1 MAKYRTLVQ
10 DHLVIPARVG
20 LPTGQERELRRR
32 GIPVPDSVG
41 IRLLID
47 TGSKRTTLI
56 PGIIRHLRLIA
67 EGSARLIAARGSGTT
82 DLFWVGMDFPE
93 AGLAP
98 FPEVLV
104 ARLPMPSALGQFH
117 GLLGR
122 DLLRRLE
129 SFEYEGRHGCYSIR
143 DRAGLLTWFRR
154 WL

>member
-1 MAKYRTLVQ
+1 MGKYAAAVHE
-10 DHLVIPARVG
+10 HLVLPALVRVTPG
-20 LPTGQERELRRR
+20 RAQVMRSSWQLVPP
-32 GIPVPDSVG
+32 PVS

-56 PGIIRHLRLIA
+56 PGLIHHLQVPA
-67 EGSARLIAARGSGTT
+67 QGSASVTT
-82 DLFWVGMDFPE
+82 PWGFVASDLFWVSVEFPE

-104 ARLPMPSALGQFH
+104 ARLPMPAALSQFH

-129 SFEYEGRHGCYSIR
+129 SFEYEGRRGCYTIR
-143 DRAGLLTWFRR
+143 DAAGVRTWLRR

>member
-1 MAKYRTLVQ
+1 MGKYIASVKE
-10 DHLVIPARVG
+10 HLLLPARVR
-20 LPTGQERELRRR
+20 LPPNHEQLLHRLHQ
-32 GIPVPDSVG
+32 PVPAPVS

-56 PGIIRHLRLIA
+56 PGIFRHLQPALSRPTHITN
-67 EGSARLIAARGSGTT
+67 SFGSGITRPG
-82 DLFWVGMDFPE
+82 WVCLDFPE
-93 AGLAP
+93 AGLAA

-104 ARLPMPSALGQFH
+104 ARLPLPPALAQFH

-129 SFEYEGRHGCYSIR
+129 SFEYEGRRGCYTIR
-143 DRAGLLTWFRR
+143 DRPGLMTWLRR

>member
-1 MAKYRTLVQ
+1 MGTYTASV
-10 DHLVIPARVG
+10 DNHLILPAQVG
-20 LPTGQERELRRR
+20 ITQGRARALRSLRQSV
-32 GIPVPDSVG
+32 PVPIP

-56 PGIIRHLRLIA
+56 PGIIGHLQA
-67 EGSARLIAARGSGTT
+67 GPSGAARVITSLGAVDTRLS
-82 DLFWVGMDFPE
+82 WVSLEFPE

-104 ARLPMPSALGQFH
+104 ARLPMPAALGQFH

-122 DLLRRLE
+122 DLLRRFE
-129 SFEYEGRHGCYSIR
+129 SFEYEGRRGYYTVR
-143 DRAGLLTWFRR
+143 DRSGMFTWLRR